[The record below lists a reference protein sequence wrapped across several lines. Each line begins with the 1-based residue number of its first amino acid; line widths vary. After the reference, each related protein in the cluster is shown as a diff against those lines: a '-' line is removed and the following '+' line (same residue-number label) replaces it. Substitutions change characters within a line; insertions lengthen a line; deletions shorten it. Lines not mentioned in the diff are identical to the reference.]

1 MALATLCSDA
11 RQCPDQGWFRRERTS
26 DGVNGA
32 QSQSRP
38 GRWQGAPGTY
48 VLDVVEAKR
57 GTPAGIL
64 QGLSGE
70 GLIMTVDKAVE

>member
-1 MALATLCSDA
+1 
-11 RQCPDQGWFRRERTS
+11 
-26 DGVNGA
+26 VNGA